1 MHPNTKTYNPKDV
14 LRNLPKD
21 EQFHFFQNTNVYTGK
36 SARNLTQ
43 FCKIIN
49 NINGKSIDFHF
60 NRYDFERWTGGT
72 LHDPT
77 LARRIN
83 QLKKI
88 QNEEKMSEEKVRTL
102 IYSITKN
109 RLKELKKRRSN
120 TQHKTP

>member
-21 EQFHFFQNTNVYTGK
+21 EQLHFFENTTVYTGK

-49 NINGKSIDFHF
+49 TINGKSIYFHF

-77 LARRIN
+77 LAR
-83 QLKKI
+83 
-88 QNEEKMSEEKVRTL
+88 
-102 IYSITKN
+102 
-109 RLKELKKRRSN
+109 
-120 TQHKTP
+120 